1 MVALYLA
8 PLWRVCVVFLISL
21 ASAIVLAAPQQG
33 DGKVET
39 NPDVF
44 TLMEQLGY
52 GGAHKECLP
61 EESPPERPSII
72 VVFVDDAHY
81 ADFSAYPGGGYGLIS
96 TPWIDSIADNGVRFS
111 DGYTAASICSLSR
124 AALMTSK
131 PPWSVGLPINA
142 DLRKKKGII

>member
-1 MVALYLA
+1 MTALYLA
-8 PLWRVCVVFLISL
+8 PIWRGCVIFLISL
-21 ASAIVLAAPQQG
+21 ASAIALAASQEDG
-33 DGKVET
+33 DGKIEA

-96 TPWIDSIADNGVRFS
+96 TPG
-111 DGYTAASICSLSR
+111 
-124 AALMTSK
+124 
-131 PPWSVGLPINA
+131 
-142 DLRKKKGII
+142 